1 SSPRGRAG
9 TPVTRAPPPGS
20 CCPPFPAGERV
31 PVTGAPPARV
41 PGGGRAYAPPR
52 GGGRSRAAAAG
63 CRSRAGAPPAA
74 VGGWARGTRRRPE
87 RHRIAVVSQDPLSSF
102 DPRWTVEQIL
112 RDALDG
118 ALRAPERTARIRQ
131 LLGLVALDDEVL
143 GRLPLTLSGGQRQR
157 VAIARALARQ
167 PELIVLDE
175 AVSALDVSV
184 QAQILDLL
192 VALQRALGV
201 AYLFISHDLG
211 VIHHMSDEVLVM
223 KDGVVVERGDP

>member
-1 SSPRGRAG
+1 EFVLPAFPGRTAVPDDGVALVEAAGLRKSYSAPAGARRLAVDDVSFTLARGRTLG
-9 TPVTRAPPPGS
+9 IVGESGS
-20 CCPPFPAGERV
+20 GKATTARLVLALEHPDAGEVRLAGR
-31 PVTGAPPARV
+31 PWTGLRE
-41 PGGGRAYAPPR
+41 
-52 GGGRSRAAAAG
+52 SL
-63 CRSRAGAPPAA
+63 
-74 VGGWARGTRRRPE
+74 RRPE

-102 DPRWTVEQIL
+102 DPRWTVERIL

-131 LLGLVALDDEVL
+131 LLGFVALGDEVL

-211 VIHHMSDEVLVM
+211 VIHHM
-223 KDGVVVERGDP
+223 

>member
-1 SSPRGRAG
+1 
-9 TPVTRAPPPGS
+9 
-20 CCPPFPAGERV
+20 
-31 PVTGAPPARV
+31 
-41 PGGGRAYAPPR
+41 
-52 GGGRSRAAAAG
+52 
-63 CRSRAGAPPAA
+63 
-74 VGGWARGTRRRPE
+74 
-87 RHRIAVVSQDPLSSF
+87 VVSQDPLSSF

-118 ALRAPERTARIRQ
+118 SLRPAARDGRIRH
-131 LLGLVALDDEVL
+131 LL

-157 VAIARALARQ
+157 VAIARALARE

-201 AYLFISHDLG
+201 GYLFISHDLG
-211 VIHHMSDEVLVM
+211 VIHHMSDEILVM
-223 KDGVVVERGDP
+223 KDGAVVERGDPDAIFHAPQHPYTRELVGALQRLDEPTAASTTDPSGENR